1 MNYVLNEVILNKD
14 DLDKFYLDNEFNVN
28 NIFIK
33 DNILENKEK
42 KLFEIMS
49 KEQQQKIVGL
59 LYQMAKINK
68 PYLDEVLDDELDKK
82 LIQENKM
89 VIQELDFDFEE

>member
-1 MNYVLNEVILNKD
+1 MNLMY
-14 DLDKFYLDNEFNVN
+14 
-28 NIFIK
+28 
-33 DNILENKEK
+33 KEK

-49 KEQQQKIVGL
+49 KEQQQKVVDL

>member
-1 MNYVLNEVILNKD
+1 
-14 DLDKFYLDNEFNVN
+14 
-28 NIFIK
+28 
-33 DNILENKEK
+33 
-42 KLFEIMS
+42 MS